1 MIETIGGLGLF
12 LLGMIIM
19 TDGLRALA
27 GHAIRNALMRFTRT
41 PLSGAITG
49 SITTAILQSSSAT
62 TVAAIGFVGAGLMTF
77 PSALGIIFGANIG
90 TTITGWF
97 VVLLGFKFK
106 LDIILLPLIF
116 IGASLK
122 LFGNH
127 RISKAGYTLAGF
139 GLIFVGIS
147 YMQEGMSA
155 YQDILS
161 SQTFATD
168 TIQNQLQLVMIG
180 MIFTIITQSS
190 SAGIAITV
198 TALFSSA
205 IYFEQAALLVIGM
218 DVGTTVTAVIA
229 TIGGSAEA
237 RRTGYSHVLYN
248 LFAATGA
255 FFLLTPY
262 MYLWD
267 FLSAGSLNQHA
278 EVALVAFHT
287 AFNTLGVLIALPF
300 TKHIAGF
307 MQHIIPEQ
315 RPLYTK
321 NLDSSLLN
329 DPAVAIAATQS
340 TVHKIMIDLLN
351 YINRLLEDSHS
362 KNELD
367 LYMIKRALDDTHD
380 YISNIQLGEEKITER
395 ETLISII
402 HSLDHLQRL
411 HKRCTENERTQTI
424 LEYREL
430 EIDRRKILI
439 SNKEIIQE
447 IENKNWREVN
457 KLASE
462 FNQKIEGQ
470 MSPLRKTIMKDVA
483 TKKID
488 SSLANDY
495 LEAVR
500 WLDRV
505 SDHIDRI
512 AYYLSIETIDKH

>member
-62 TVAAIGFVGAGLMTF
+62 TVAAIGFVGAGLMSF

-147 YMQEGMSA
+147 YMQDGMSV

-161 SQTFATD
+161 SQTFATN
-168 TIQNQLQLVMIG
+168 TIQNQLRLVMIG

-198 TALFSSA
+198 TALFSNA
-205 IYFEQAALLVIGM
+205 IYFEQAALLIIGM

-248 LFAATGA
+248 IFAATGA

-262 MYLWD
+262 IYLWE
-267 FLSAGSLNQHA
+267 FLSAGSLNQYA
-278 EVALVAFHT
+278 AIALVAFHT
-287 AFNTLGVLIALPF
+287 SFNTLGVLIILPF
-300 TKHIAGF
+300 TKHFAAL
-307 MQHIIPEQ
+307 MQRIIPEQ
-315 RPLYTK
+315 KILYIN
-321 NLDSSLLN
+321 NLDPSLLN

-340 TVHKIMIDLLN
+340 TVHYITIDLLN
-351 YINRLLEDSHS
+351 YINRLLGDSYS
-362 KNELD
+362 KNRLK
-367 LYMIKRALDDTHD
+367 LYMIKRALDETHD
-380 YISNIQLGEEKITER
+380 YISNIQLGEENITER

-411 HKRCTENERTQTI
+411 CKRCTESERTNTI
-424 LEYREL
+424 LNYREL
-430 EIDRRKILI
+430 ESVRRKTLI
-439 SNKEIIQE
+439 SNKTIIQE
-447 IENKNWREVN
+447 IDNKNWSEVKKIAN
-457 KLASE
+457 E
-462 FNQKIEGQ
+462 FSKKIEDQ
-470 MSPLRKTIMKDVA
+470 MFPIRQTIMKDVA
-483 TKKID
+483 TRKINA
-488 SSLANDY
+488 SLANDY

-512 AYYLSIETIDKH
+512 AYYVPIEAIE